1 MSEHHGHAL
10 TPASSAKHT
19 QTGIERRVTTFFFLS
34 AVISVTS
41 THNSLVF
48 WLRARKPFLS
58 FLQLIFSSKQRTCEI
73 ICWEKL
79 KFACGC
85 SKIWKTFKDNVKQ
98 ETREDCLFSV
108 GLVWAENQT
117 GTKGTAEK
125 MICSIISVCSRRNR
139 SIHCQHHTT
148 VICPLVYIMLTYGP
162 QLKLTNQTCTWPL
175 TPTSN
180 PLNILN
186 YDDLWRHTTWP
197 HKQNHYNNNSIM
209 THCW

>member
-1 MSEHHGHAL
+1 MSNR
-10 TPASSAKHT
+10 K
-19 QTGIERRVTTFFFLS
+19 QTR
-34 AVISVTS
+34 AC
-41 THNSLVF
+41 LV
-48 WLRARKPFLS
+48 
-58 FLQLIFSSKQRTCEI
+58 
-73 ICWEKL
+73 
-79 KFACGC
+79 
-85 SKIWKTFKDNVKQ
+85 
-98 ETREDCLFSV
+98 SV

-117 GTKGTAEK
+117 GTTGTAEE
-125 MICSIISVCSRRNR
+125 MICSIISVCSRRNW

-209 THCW
+209 TQTLLVDKHGSGFSKKTFHGLLYLQSSEIKMLDWSLKWGRKLSDAELQRERHESRNVSVR